1 MPRKTKGSS
10 AQTCVFIAAIVFCCA
25 FFPLSGQA
33 DTTKLAKRDGEV
45 ATYIDS
51 KLAYVDFRF
60 HVNVKSQSD
69 PGKNSIFLKKIHT
82 TLRFFLRLKLLF
94 FEKCCGLKRIFM

>member
-69 PGKNSIFLKKIHT
+69 PGKNSIFLKKNTHHSSVFFT
-82 TLRFFLRLKLLF
+82 TQIIV